1 MKKDR
6 DQMLPEY
13 DFAGKTGVRGKYA
26 KAMKDGYTIKT
37 FKGKKVAGETHY
49 VAIESDV
56 HEYFPDS
63 SSVNGVL
70 RKIISLVP
78 GRAGR

>member
-1 MKKDR
+1 MKKDK

-13 DFAGKTGVRGKYA
+13 DFTGKKGVRGKYA
-26 KAMKDGYTIKT
+26 RAMKNGYTIRT
-37 FKGKKVAGETHY
+37 FKGKKVTSETHY

-63 SSVNGVL
+63 SSVNSVL

-78 GRAGR
+78 GRAAR

>member
-1 MKKDR
+1 
-6 DQMLPEY
+6 MLPEY
-13 DFAGKTGVRGKYA
+13 DFRGKKGVRGKYA
-26 KAMKDGYTIKT
+26 EAMKKGYTIRT
-37 FKGKKVAGETHY
+37 FKEKKVASETHY

-63 SSVNGVL
+63 NSVNGAL

-78 GRAGR
+78 GRAAR